1 MSFHF
6 LRHRKY
12 NNCLGGNE
20 FWDEVG
26 FTCKAYLDY
35 MRKKFNI
42 RRCHRIAS
50 LKRLAS
56 SNSATHKVYA
66 IVK

>member
-35 MRKKFNI
+35 MRKKFNLLGDAT
-42 RRCHRIAS
+42 AS
-50 LKRLAS
+50 PP
-56 SNSATHKVYA
+56 SNVLHQVILPRTKYMQL
-66 IVK
+66 